1 MDDHQDD
8 HLYPLA
14 LQPILKEKV
23 WGGQAIYPL
32 LHRNEDAGD
41 HIGEAW
47 IVFGE
52 NTIANGSWQG
62 RTLDDVVAASPEA
75 ILGTE
80 LAQRGLRQFPLLAKF
95 LDAHENLS
103 VQVHPDDLYAKQHEG
118 VPFGK
123 AEFWYILNTEP
134 DARIIHGPARAIT
147 RGDLD
152 RELRE
157 GNIEALQSVPV
168 SPGDVILNLP
178 GMIHAT
184 GQGVVL
190 YELQQSSDITY
201 RLYDWDRGA
210 AGGTKREL
218 HLESGLDVAQLQP
231 LHTHKITPLPIE
243 SNGAEREILCACR
256 YFAADLVA
264 LSPGSHEHFDIR
276 SFNAW
281 TVLSGTVTI
290 RAEGGEWT
298 FGAGSSFVVPAGL
311 SRYEIAAGSEPAKA
325 IRAYVPDLQ
334 RDVVDPLL
342 AREVSRE
349 RIEQLAGETGAAE
362 FEQGE

>member
-1 MDDHQDD
+1 MDNHRDLS
-8 HLYPLA
+8 LYPLA
-14 LQPILKEKV
+14 LEPILKEKV

-32 LHRNEDAGD
+32 LHRRENAGD

-52 NTIANGSWQG
+52 NTVANGSWQG
-62 RTLDDVVAASPEA
+62 RTLDDVVAASPGGV
-75 ILGTE
+75 LGAE

-103 VQVHPDDLYAKQHEG
+103 VQVHPDDRYAQQHER

-123 AEFWYILNTEP
+123 AEFWYILDTEP
-134 DARIIHGPARAIT
+134 GARIIHGPSRAIT
-147 RGDLD
+147 KADLD

-157 GNIEALQSVPV
+157 GDIEALQSVPV

-201 RLYDWDRGA
+201 RLYDWDRGG

-231 LHTHKITPLPIE
+231 LHTHKITPLIVE

-256 YFAADLVA
+256 YFAADLVKF
-264 LSPGSHEHFDIR
+264 SPGSKEAYDLR
-276 SFNAW
+276 SFHAW
-281 TVLSGTVTI
+281 TVLSGTATI
-290 RAEGGEWT
+290 RSGHEEWA
-298 FGAGSSFVVPAGL
+298 FDAGTSFVVPAGL
-311 SRYEIAAGSEPAKA
+311 SRYEIVAGTGPAKA
-325 IRAYVPDLQ
+325 IRAYVPNLQ
-334 RDVVDPLL
+334 RDVLEPLQ
-342 AREVSRE
+342 AEGVPRE
-349 RIEQLAGETGAAE
+349 RIEQLAGENGAAE
-362 FEQGE
+362 FESG

>member
-1 MDDHQDD
+1 MDHPQNE

-41 HIGEAW
+41 HVGEAW

-52 NTIANGSWQG
+52 NTIANGSWHG
-62 RTLDDVVAASPEA
+62 RTLDDAVKASPDA

-80 LAQRGLRQFPLLAKF
+80 LSKRGLRQFPLLAKF

-103 VQVHPDDLYAKQHEG
+103 VQVHPDDRYAEQHEG

-123 AEFWYILNTEP
+123 AEFWYILETEP
-134 DARIIHGPARAIT
+134 GARIIHGPAHAIGKEDLAHALSV
-147 RGDLD
+147 GDID
-152 RELRE
+152 
-157 GNIEALQSVPV
+157 ALQSVPV
-168 SPGDVILNLP
+168 APGDVILNLP

-184 GQGVVL
+184 GQGIVL

-201 RLYDWDRGA
+201 RLYDWDRGS

-218 HLESGLDVAQLQP
+218 HLDSGLDVAQLQP
-231 LHTHKITPLPIE
+231 LHTHKITPLVVE

-256 YFAADLVA
+256 YFAADLVKF
-264 LSPGSHEHFDIR
+264 SPGSKEAYDLR
-276 SFNAW
+276 SFHAW

-290 RAEGGEWT
+290 RAGGSGWA
-298 FGAGSSFVVPAGL
+298 FGAGTSFVIPAGL
-311 SRYEIAAGSEPAKA
+311 SRYEIVAGSDQAEA
-325 IRAYVPDLQ
+325 IRAYIPDLR
-334 RDVVDPLL
+334 RDVLDPLL
-342 AREVSRE
+342 AEGVPRE
-349 RIEQLAGETGAAE
+349 RIMQLAGENGAPE
-362 FEQGE
+362 FEQG